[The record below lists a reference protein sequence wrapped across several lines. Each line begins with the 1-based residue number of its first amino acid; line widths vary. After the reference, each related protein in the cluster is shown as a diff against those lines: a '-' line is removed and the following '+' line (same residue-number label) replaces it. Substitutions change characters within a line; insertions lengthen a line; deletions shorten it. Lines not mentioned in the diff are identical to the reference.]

1 MDMTSR
7 QGGGGMFVLL
17 DCSVTGSDFRGV
29 AVKKAKGA
37 GHFVGIDRQ
46 NELVTVAGKKSWER
60 SLTACWSSDL
70 VLICESRVTNVWSK
84 DASIMPQKSWE

>member
-46 NELVTVAGKKSWER
+46 NELVTVAGKKIVGEKSYR
-60 SLTACWSSDL
+60 VL
-70 VLICESRVTNVWSK
+70 VIRFSTNL
-84 DASIMPQKSWE
+84 